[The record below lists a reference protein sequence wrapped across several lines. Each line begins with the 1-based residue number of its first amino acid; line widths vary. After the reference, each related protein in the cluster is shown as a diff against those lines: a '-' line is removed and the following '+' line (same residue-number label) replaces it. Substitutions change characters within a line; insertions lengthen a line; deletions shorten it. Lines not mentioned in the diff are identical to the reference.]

1 MAVPLA
7 GFLIAFSFPVYL
19 NLFKAK
25 ELDAFNDSTTGTSAA
40 LPDKSVETELFGEK
54 DEVVSKVEKVV

>member
-25 ELDAFNDSTTGTSAA
+25 ELDAFNESKTGTGAA
-40 LPDKSVETELFGEK
+40 PADKSIDTELFGEK
-54 DEVVSKVEKVV
+54 DEVVSKVEKV